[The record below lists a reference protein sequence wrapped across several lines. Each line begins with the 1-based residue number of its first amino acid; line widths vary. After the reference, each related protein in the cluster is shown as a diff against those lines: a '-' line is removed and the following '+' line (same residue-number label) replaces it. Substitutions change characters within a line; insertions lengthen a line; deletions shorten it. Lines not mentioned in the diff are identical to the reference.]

1 MRQITRP
8 ATSMA
13 GAGRRTG
20 QLAAVG
26 DLAHHDVPA
35 VLEPDAAHVGADM
48 VPHLARLQSRRDLH
62 ARRSQ
67 RRASLAAHAEQ
78 LPRQLMLYYAACSSH
93 TQRVPH
99 LVLRCGDEVVEL
111 VCLALEL
118 ELDAIKAGED
128 GVPHACAPP
137 ASSAQRAVQR
147 VRLAST
153 PAAGLLLTG
162 GAQPVDTALGVHQTH
177 HLLPR

>member
-1 MRQITRP
+1 MRRISRPAQSPQYRHIKRCSRPGRNFQRLAPAGAQQRPGQDLPCDSSPGWQRAWHLTGGPLRGRIGQHPCMRQITRL

-48 VPHLARLQSRRDLH
+48 VPHLARLQPRRDLH
-62 ARRSQ
+62 AGRSQ

-78 LPRQLMLYYAACSSH
+78 LPRQLMLCCAACSSH
-93 TQRVPH
+93 TQRV
-99 LVLRCGDEVVEL
+99 
-111 VCLALEL
+111 A
-118 ELDAIKAGED
+118 
-128 GVPHACAPP
+128 APGAP
-137 ASSAQRAVQR
+137 
-147 VRLAST
+147 VR
-153 PAAGLLLTG
+153 
-162 GAQPVDTALGVHQTH
+162 Q
-177 HLLPR
+177 